1 MKERKFKMQ
10 SQINV
15 IMGPTFS
22 GKTTVLQKI
31 LSQNPQT
38 HRIVT
43 TTTRP
48 PRLHEQNGRDYYFVT
63 NREALIDRDQQLQ
76 IAPRSYHVA
85 NHKVWTYYLAAQNLK
100 QLEQTNFLILDY
112 AGYLELEAYLNQHP
126 ELNIQLH
133 GYLLDTDLR
142 VIFQRIANSARQN
155 ENPKETLR
163 RLYDDTFNA
172 FNISTLMMQQ
182 HHITKLSAEQLLAK
196 FTPKETN

>member
-1 MKERKFKMQ
+1 MQ
-10 SQINV
+10 AQLNV

-31 LSQNPQT
+31 LSQNPQA

-48 PRLHEQNGRDYYFVT
+48 PRLHEQNGCDYYFVT
-63 NREALIDRDQQLQ
+63 NRQALLDHDQGLQ
-76 IAPRSYHVA
+76 IAPRSYRVA
-85 NHKVWTYYLAAQNLK
+85 NNEIWTYYLSAQNLK
-100 QLEQTNFLILDY
+100 NLAQINFLIIDY
-112 AGYLELEAYLNQHP
+112 SGYLELEAYLAQHP

-142 VIFQRIANSARQN
+142 VIFQRIANSSRQN

-172 FNISTLMMQQ
+172 FNISALMMEQ
-182 HHITKLSAEQLLAK
+182 HHITKLSADQLLTK
-196 FTPKETN
+196 FTHKENH

>member
-1 MKERKFKMQ
+1 MQ
-10 SQINV
+10 AQLNV

-31 LSQNPQT
+31 LSQNPQA

-48 PRLHEQNGRDYYFVT
+48 PRLHEQNGCDYYFVN
-63 NREALIDRDQQLQ
+63 NRQALLDHDQGLQ
-76 IAPRSYHVA
+76 IAPRSYRVA
-85 NHKVWTYYLAAQNLK
+85 NNEIWTYYLSAQNLK
-100 QLEQTNFLILDY
+100 NLAQINFLIIDY
-112 AGYLELEAYLNQHP
+112 SGYLELEAYLAQHP

-142 VIFQRIANSARQN
+142 VIFQRIANSSRQN

-172 FNISTLMMQQ
+172 FNISALMMKQ
-182 HHITKLSAEQLLAK
+182 HHITKLNADQLLTK
-196 FTPKETN
+196 FTHKENN

>member
-1 MKERKFKMQ
+1 MQ
-10 SQINV
+10 AQLNV

-31 LSQNPQT
+31 LSQNPQA

-48 PRLHEQNGRDYYFVT
+48 PRLHEQNCRDYYFVS
-63 NREALIDRDQQLQ
+63 NRQALLDRDQGLQ
-76 IAPRSYHVA
+76 IAPRSYRVA
-85 NHKVWTYYLAAQNLK
+85 NNEIWTYYLSAQNLK
-100 QLEQTNFLILDY
+100 NLAQINFLIIDY
-112 AGYLELEAYLNQHP
+112 SGYLELEAYLAQHP

-142 VIFQRIANSARQN
+142 VIFQRIANSSRQN

-172 FNISTLMMQQ
+172 FNISALMMKQ
-182 HHITKLSAEQLLAK
+182 HHITKLNADQLLTK
-196 FTPKETN
+196 FTHKENN

>member
-1 MKERKFKMQ
+1 MQ
-10 SQINV
+10 AQINV

-31 LSQNPQT
+31 LSQNPQA

-48 PRLHEQNGRDYYFVT
+48 PRLHEQNGRDYHFVN
-63 NREALIDRDQQLQ
+63 NRQALLDRDQGLQ
-76 IAPRSYHVA
+76 IAPRSYRVA
-85 NHKVWTYYLAAQNLK
+85 NNEIWTYYLSAQNLK
-100 QLEQTNFLILDY
+100 NLAQINFLIIDY
-112 AGYLELEAYLNQHP
+112 SGYLELEAYLAQHP

-142 VIFQRIANSARQN
+142 VIFQRISNSSRQN

-172 FNISTLMMQQ
+172 FNISALMMEQ
-182 HHITKLSAEQLLAK
+182 HHITKLNADQLLTK
-196 FTPKETN
+196 FTHKEND

>member
-1 MKERKFKMQ
+1 MQ
-10 SQINV
+10 AQLNV

-31 LSQNPQT
+31 LSQNPQA

-63 NREALIDRDQQLQ
+63 NRQALLDHDQGLQ
-76 IAPRSYHVA
+76 IAPRSYRVA
-85 NHKVWTYYLAAQNLK
+85 NNEIWTYYLSAQNLK
-100 QLEQTNFLILDY
+100 NLAQINFLIIDY
-112 AGYLELEAYLNQHP
+112 PGYLELEAYLARNP

-142 VIFQRIANSARQN
+142 VIFQRIANSSRQN

-172 FNISTLMMQQ
+172 FNISASMMEQ
-182 HHITKLSAEQLLAK
+182 HHITKLSADQILTK
-196 FTPKETN
+196 FNYKEHD